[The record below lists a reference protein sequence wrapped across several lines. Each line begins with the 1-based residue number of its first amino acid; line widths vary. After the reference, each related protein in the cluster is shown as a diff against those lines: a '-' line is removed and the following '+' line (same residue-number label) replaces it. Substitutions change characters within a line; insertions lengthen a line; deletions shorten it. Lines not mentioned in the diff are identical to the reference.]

1 MFTHVSDILKE
12 LGMNNSSLS
21 LTLLRNNVRIKTT
34 NEENVGTPPS
44 LLHPAPAYV
53 VTVNTM

>member
-34 NEENVGTPPS
+34 NEENVGPPPS

>member
-21 LTLLRNNVRIKTT
+21 LSLLRNNVRIKTT
-34 NEENVGTPPS
+34 NEENVGPPPPS
-44 LLHPAPAYV
+44 FIQPLL
-53 VTVNTM
+53 TLSQ

>member
-21 LTLLRNNVRIKTT
+21 FTPLRNNVRIKTT
-34 NEENVGTPPS
+34 NEENVGPPPS
-44 LLHPAPAYV
+44 FIQPLL
-53 VTVNTM
+53 TLSQ

>member
-21 LTLLRNNVRIKTT
+21 LTPLRNNVRIKTT
-34 NEENVGTPPS
+34 NEENVGPPPS

-53 VTVNTM
+53 VAVNTM